1 MQEYANKKD
10 IVFEALK
17 SKIASGEYAAEYK
30 FPSEPVM
37 AKELGVGRV
46 TLRSALERLEQAGL
60 VVRVP
65 GKGTFVA
72 SEREKNQTAKRILI
86 LFDDYSN
93 SLESPSNY
101 IIPAFEKACERL
113 NMQTDSMNAS
123 FLRAG
128 NEDHVVSMLKK
139 SNYCGVLLNGSY
151 YNGDETEVIIL
162 QKLQIPVLIP
172 HARAEDYNTT
182 GFAVMYSDY
191 RTGWLEGIEYLINQ
205 GHQHI
210 AALGLCGKGSNR
222 NIRGFTEAE
231 YLSFLSTRNVK
242 ANSELIKYVEYDNR
256 SIFNAVQQLISIPN
270 PPTAIMCYSDFIS
283 LDVYKS
289 LDELGYR
296 IPEDIAVMGYC
307 GYPGDH
313 LLSPPLST
321 IDLQYAKIGKAAAEI
336 LYRADEWFGKKGV
349 AVPRIITPHKL
360 AARASTAIKRVE
372 KQLINV

>member
-17 SKIASGEYAAEYK
+17 SKIASGEYVAEYK

-60 VVRVP
+60 VIRVP

-93 SLESPSNY
+93 SLEAPLNY

-113 NMQTDSMNAS
+113 NIQTDSMNAS

-139 SNYCGVLLNGSY
+139 SNYSGVLLGSSNY
-151 YNGDETEVIIL
+151 TGKEKEVAIL
-162 QKLQIPVLIP
+162 QKLNVPTLIP
-172 HARAEDYNTT
+172 HALAEDYNTT

-191 RTGWLEGIEYLINQ
+191 KASWREGIKFLITQ
-205 GHQHI
+205 GHQRF
-210 AALGLCGKGSNR
+210 ATLGLRTKKELKD
-222 NIRGFTEAE
+222 IRGFSEPE
-231 YLSFLSTRNVK
+231 YINYLEELK
-242 ANSELIKYVEYDNR
+242 IDGAQELIKYVEYDYDVVY
-256 SIFNAVQQLISIPN
+256 NAVKQLMSTCN

-289 LDELGYR
+289 LGELGYR
-296 IPEDIAVMGYC
+296 IPEDVAVMGYC

-321 IDLQYAKIGKAAAEI
+321 IDLQYAKIGKTAAEI
-336 LYRADEWFGKKGV
+336 LYRANEWFGKQGV

-372 KQLINV
+372 KQLIDV